1 MCEIFASQPQDS
13 YEPITRN
20 IRLNGQSTSIRLE
33 RSFWAI
39 IDAMAE
45 EEGVSTPTF
54 LSTLHSEVLEIHGE
68 AKNFTSL
75 LRCSCVKKMQL
86 ITLNPS
92 SNLFVRSAETNEQL
106 KTTSTRKLT
115 FTSTRTTTRYA
126 KPQKTNARPRFGG
139 CSLS

>member
-33 RSFWAI
+33 RSFWVI
-39 IDAMAE
+39 IDAMAK

-86 ITLNPS
+86 ITLSTS
-92 SNLFVRSAETNEQL
+92 SNLSVRSSATNERL
-106 KTTSTRKLT
+106 KKI
-115 FTSTRTTTRYA
+115 F
-126 KPQKTNARPRFGG
+126 P
-139 CSLS
+139 

>member
-1 MCEIFASQPQDS
+1 MKGSIEAIFEIVIHLSINSRFVLGFLVTKIPMCEIFANQPQES

-39 IDAMAE
+39 VDTMAE

-75 LRCSCVKKMQL
+75 LRCACVKKMQL

-92 SNLFVRSAETNEQL
+92 SNLLVRSAKTNEKL
-106 KTTSTRKLT
+106 KN
-115 FTSTRTTTRYA
+115 FF
-126 KPQKTNARPRFGG
+126 P
-139 CSLS
+139 